1 MKIYLKTL
9 LGLSLF
15 PLLLT
20 AVEVPTASSSV
31 QKNLDNYLSY
41 QVEGTIEFTCKKE
54 KRFYICESHDQKI
67 TDVDEDNVTSVVC
80 FKNVSLRFSDAIDEV
95 LQKKPF
101 TKTMSELK
109 ASNARLQ
116 KDDGMPFDRPLQD
129 QLDRAL
135 STNLKH
141 IDIDHLDITNSDP
154 KSHVSVENISYDNEM
169 KNTAKGITFED
180 AILGSVTIRY
190 TNALLDSKDSGS
202 LYMYLPMML
211 EEEFETDNSTRA
223 DYVGTQLHQLY
234 KEQLLSPLSGTITLK
249 SRYLGNDAIA
259 LDVSADSHSK
269 QSAGSYQFLGELRNA
284 SVLFSVANKPAVE
297 GMPDFLFK
305 SLHTKNSNDGKS
317 YRELLKKDKRFAKY
331 INEYDALLRQ
341 YFDKNIKEYTN
352 NPVILSWFTS
362 AKDAFSN
369 VLLGKSDTLDIK
381 ISNKNGATAMQ
392 LFAMVMGQMMAL
404 PQDKDAA
411 QKQQNKIITDAAA
424 QNIDVSI
431 KAY

>member
-1 MKIYLKTL
+1 MKVLVVFLIYHQI
-9 LGLSLF
+9 
-15 PLLLT
+15 
-20 AVEVPTASSSV
+20 V
-31 QKNLDNYLSY
+31 
-41 QVEGTIEFTCKKE
+41 I
-54 KRFYICESHDQKI
+54 
-67 TDVDEDNVTSVVC
+67 
-80 FKNVSLRFSDAIDEV
+80 
-95 LQKKPF
+95 
-101 TKTMSELK
+101 
-109 ASNARLQ
+109 
-116 KDDGMPFDRPLQD
+116 
-129 QLDRAL
+129 
-135 STNLKH
+135 
-141 IDIDHLDITNSDP
+141 
-154 KSHVSVENISYDNEM
+154 
-169 KNTAKGITFED
+169 
-180 AILGSVTIRY
+180 SVTIRY

-269 QSAGSYQFLGELRNA
+269 QSSGSYQFLGELRNA

-317 YRELLKKDKRFAKY
+317 YRELLKKDKHFAKY

-411 QKQQNKIITDAAA
+411 KKQQNKIDH
-424 QNIDVSI
+424 
-431 KAY
+431 